1 MLVHR
6 LQLFKE
12 RKNKVGQ
19 TKRKKKFENK
29 SLPLCILE
37 SCVCFSSIL
46 STAIFGGFL
55 TCKEFDTAQSV
66 AFGKSLWSVYGHPQ
80 VFSEV
85 PSSLCL
91 NLFFPVGHP
100 TLPPLAEHQK
110 LFVLSAEQRPKPLF
124 SKEKP
129 DIVKAGNLFRFI
141 QDICLLTSWF
151 TSFSMQ
157 ISGYISPHQNT
168 HAAEISKA
176 PDLMWCEVP
185 YWSDSSFPLT
195 TEGDTDNHTSGPSG
209 VLLCLPLEEINL
221 CHIT

>member
-1 MLVHR
+1 MLVHDLR
-6 LQLFKE
+6 LFKE

-66 AFGKSLWSVYGHPQ
+66 AFGKSLWSVYDHPQ

-129 DIVKAGNLFRFI
+129 DIVKAGNLFTVLFR
-141 QDICLLTSWF
+141 
-151 TSFSMQ
+151 
-157 ISGYISPHQNT
+157 ISVSSPHDLRAFPCRSLGTFHLIKT
-168 HAAEISKA
+168 H
-176 PDLMWCEVP
+176 MQQR
-185 YWSDSSFPLT
+185 FPKQQI
-195 TEGDTDNHTSGPSG
+195 
-209 VLLCLPLEEINL
+209 LCDVK
-221 CHIT
+221 CHIEVTLLFH